1 MSNLKKLLAV
11 IMTVAMLAS
20 IMVPALAADYD
31 DDAQKLYDLGLFKGE
46 SGSSYVPNLEG
57 TLIRETG
64 LALMIR
70 AMGLEDEVLA
80 MSDAEVNE
88 QLAKV
93 VDAGDIAD
101 WARPY
106 VAYAVKNGLTKGI
119 DASVAPNIKFGAKL
133 DLSGREFIGFMLYAM
148 GYTNVGWDDFL
159 DKAAEIGMLSASEA
173 VKFGTMNPINR
184 DNAVGILAKSMR
196 GITASGITLA
206 QALVEAGVVSEED
219 MVEAGY
225 MDPLPTPTPEVI
237 TAEAYADNLIQLY
250 VEFSAEV
257 DKDSAEDVDNYSI
270 KDVDIASAALQD
282 DGATVVLTFEYDSA
296 RKQQDVVDLTI
307 DGVKAADGTAIG
319 EITIEDIEFVDT
331 TIPTAL
337 KAEVIGKDTLKVTFS
352 EPMKGSKD
360 GSDYVLNKKDFVVN
374 GGKSYVRFVKLQ
386 NNYTEALVEMYSD
399 LKEGALTLQVK
410 SGSEDFAGFGV
421 IGKTFNLEVVP
432 DEEAPEVIGYEKA
445 SRSEVTLIWNED
457 IKLNCKEADID
468 EYFYHTNSKNPVK
481 PFAQEGVKIDGNK
494 LTMKFDDDYKLP
506 NGTAYVYVMKEAVK
520 DYWDNENTQ
529 QMIIIEVV
537 PDEEPPAVDKIEVK
551 DEHII
556 EITFTE
562 DLDDDA
568 DDKDNFTILDSKGN
582 EVKNIIKTVRLD
594 GKKITITFKK
604 DLSGDYSIVIENVK
618 DKAGNKMAKTTVDF
632 TVGDKTA
639 PEHSKFEATLYNAGA
654 KDQML
659 KISFGDTMAT
669 DGKYSVTDVEKYVIL
684 DADETTELVKLEDID
699 DVEIDIS
706 DDGKS
711 VEIYVPSEDDVDDP
725 AEDDYFNLAAGQY
738 VKIARVA
745 DAAGNKMTVM
755 TVNVEIEASETID
768 IKKAEAVARDVI
780 EITFEDNVTAF
791 EAEDIWIQ
799 VGKTAGGDPI
809 FLDQD
814 DDIAGVT
821 TKLNDD
827 GNTVAIFTLDREILA
842 YNVEDTGNEV
852 YIWVKPYRDTG
863 KTESENRYGKTLTL
877 YGTGAGYDKDPEQV
891 KDKIAP
897 ELYDNGNKNVD
908 FANQTGVDAFVGDVA
923 QIKKETVSKTV
934 YGIDGKFTLTLF
946 FSEEIGFDSVLA
958 GNDFIITLDGD
969 KLVNGKDYL
978 PIAYGTVLDGTTEV
992 GFIKFALTGEKNDDD
1007 RVFELIGDLA
1017 IERVED
1023 PEYVVDVNDNNIA
1036 DFDAI
1041 EFDDLNLT
1049 VPMV

>member
-1 MSNLKKLLAV
+1 MRSLKKLLAV
-11 IMTVAMLAS
+11 IMTVAMIAS

-31 DDAQKLYDLGLFKGE
+31 DDAQKLYKLGLFKGT
-46 SGSSYVPNLEG
+46 SGSSYQPDLDA

-70 AMGLEDEVLA
+70 AMGLEEEVLA

-93 VDAGDIAD
+93 VDASDIAD

-374 GGKSYVRFVKLQ
+374 GGKSYVRSVKLQ

-494 LTMKFDDDYKLP
+494 LTMKFDDDYLLP

-520 DYWDNENTQ
+520 DYWDNKNAQ

-582 EVKNIIKTVRLD
+582 EVKNIIKTAVLS

-604 DLSGDYSIVIENVK
+604 DLAGDYSIVLENIE
-618 DKAGNKMAKTTVDF
+618 DKAGNKMAKTTVPF
-632 TVGDKTA
+632 TVGDITA
-639 PEHSKFEATLYNAGA
+639 PDHTKFKATLFNAGEEG
-654 KDQML
+654 QML

-669 DGKYSVTDVEKYVIL
+669 DGNYSVTDIEKYSIITISG
-684 DADETTELVKLEDID
+684 ATETEVAKLEEID
-699 DVEIDIS
+699 GVEIEVV
-706 DDGKS
+706 DDGKA
-711 VEIYVPSEDDVDDP
+711 VEIYVPSDDDVDDP
-725 AEDDYFNLAAGQY
+725 REDDYLNLSAGQY

-755 TVNVEIEASETID
+755 THNILIEASEKIEID
-768 IKKAEAVARDVI
+768 KAEAVARDVI
-780 EITFEDNVTAF
+780 EITFKDNVTAF

-799 VGKTAGGDPI
+799 VGETAGGDPI

-814 DDIAGVT
+814 DDIAGVS

-827 GNTVAIFTLDREILA
+827 GNTVAVFTLDREILA
-842 YNVEDTGNEV
+842 YDVEATGNEV
-852 YIWVKPYRDTG
+852 YIWVKPNANG
-863 KTESENRYGKTLTL
+863 VTESENRYGKTLKL
-877 YGTGAGYDKDPEQV
+877 YGEGDEYDESPVPV
-891 KDKIAP
+891 KDKVAP
-897 ELYDNGNKNVD
+897 ELYDNGNSNTHY
-908 FANQTGVDAFVGDVA
+908 AETGADAYVGDVLK
-923 QIKKETVSKTV
+923 INKVTVAGNV
-934 YGIDGKFTLTLF
+934 YNFTATIFFTEELDVTGVNGIA
-946 FSEEIGFDSVLA
+946 LA
-958 GNDFIITLDGD
+958 GSDFVITLDGD
-969 KLVNGKDYL
+969 SLVNGKDYWV
-978 PIAYGTVLDGTTEV
+978 IGYGVDGNGV
-992 GFIKFALTGEKNDDD
+992 GFITFAIVGEENADDGLY
-1007 RVFELIGDLA
+1007 ELIGDLA
-1017 IERVED
+1017 IERAAD
-1023 PEYVVDVNDNNIA
+1023 PKYVVDVNDNKIA
-1036 DFDAI
+1036 
-1041 EFDDLNLT
+1041 EFDEIEIDNLNLT
-1049 VPMV
+1049 VPIDND